1 MIHSLVKRKKLRRG
15 CKVEEAKYDAF
26 LLVTTY
32 LEESGDEQIAIIDL
46 VKKMDEYLKLTGS
59 MQEAYGVQ
67 YMKQKLKDH
76 FGDKVLFTNLEGKK
90 TIVTFRT
97 TAASIMNDYY
107 KSPKGDNDDETRH
120 IIETAAKLMKND
132 IKALDLCTKYP
143 VADDL
148 TIENAMTFLPDS
160 LVQFLQIMVAGK
172 NTEKTGLIGACYCPS
187 CKTQNDDC
195 TPAMGFSYTDASP
208 IWL

>member
-1 MIHSLVKRKKLRRG
+1 
-15 CKVEEAKYDAF
+15 
-26 LLVTTY
+26 
-32 LEESGDEQIAIIDL
+32 
-46 VKKMDEYLKLTGS
+46 
-59 MQEAYGVQ
+59 
-67 YMKQKLKDH
+67 
-76 FGDKVLFTNLEGKK
+76 
-90 TIVTFRT
+90 
-97 TAASIMNDYY
+97 MNDYY

-132 IKALDLCTKYP
+132 IKALDICTEYP

-160 LVQFLQIMVAGK
+160 LVQFLQIMVSGK
-172 NTEKTGLIGACYCPS
+172 NTEKKTGLIGACYCPS